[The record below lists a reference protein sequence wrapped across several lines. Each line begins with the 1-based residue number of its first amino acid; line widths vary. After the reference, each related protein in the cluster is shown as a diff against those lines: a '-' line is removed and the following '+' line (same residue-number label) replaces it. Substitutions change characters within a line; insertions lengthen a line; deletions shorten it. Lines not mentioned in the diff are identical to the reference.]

1 MPWLLLLIRP
11 GIAPGKK
18 THFDIVPSDY
28 HEQLSGGL
36 LRIQDLP
43 RTINIEHMRA
53 RCGLAAVRADE
64 LTRRSLFQAMKAR
77 RTYAT
82 SGIRAYV
89 DFSINGHEMGT
100 EFSVPSPTEPRL
112 IDIAVAAPER
122 IVKLEVVRNGEVMA
136 DLSDG
141 NWFVEAEIT
150 DKQPIPAGA
159 FYYLRA
165 TTERTDFAWSS
176 PIWVNVSN
184 GNKSGKPR

>member
-1 MPWLLLLIRP
+1 
-11 GIAPGKK
+11 
-18 THFDIVPSDY
+18 
-28 HEQLSGGL
+28 
-36 LRIQDLP
+36 
-43 RTINIEHMRA
+43 MRA
-53 RCGLAAVRADE
+53 RCGLAAVRTDE
-64 LTRRSLFQAMKAR
+64 LIRRSLFQAMKAR

-89 DFSINGHEMGT
+89 GFSINGHEMGT

-112 IDIAVAAPER
+112 IDVAVAAPKR
-122 IVKLEVVRNGEVMA
+122 IVKLEVVRNGEIMV

-150 DKQPIPAGA
+150 DKQPIPAGV

-176 PIWVNVSN
+176 HIWVNVSN